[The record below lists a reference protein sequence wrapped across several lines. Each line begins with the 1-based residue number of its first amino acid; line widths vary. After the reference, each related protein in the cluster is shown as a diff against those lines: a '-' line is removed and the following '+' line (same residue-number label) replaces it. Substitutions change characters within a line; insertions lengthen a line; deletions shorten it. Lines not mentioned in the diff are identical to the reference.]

1 MQSLACEGNPW
12 ESLLIPKDCMW
23 SLLWVSARALLPQES
38 GNTQAT
44 IFFGT
49 EPFFLPKAQNISR
62 EMGKSIST
70 DPAVHDTLARIKKLS
85 VVRHFLHI
93 IVGWTSLQ
101 IAFFF
106 KFMFPYFL
114 YFFYI
119 KLLDF
124 LNIYSYIFHW
134 QDDINLE
141 APQKYLLLS
150 IWLWMCYL
158 FSGITNSAIYT

>member
-1 MQSLACEGNPW
+1 MIREFYTVV
-12 ESLLIPKDCMW
+12 LIKSYYAIIGLRGQP
-23 SLLWVSARALLPQES
+23 LGVSAHSQRLHVITSVSLCQALLPQES

-93 IVGWTSLQ
+93 IVG
-101 IAFFF
+101 
-106 KFMFPYFL
+106 
-114 YFFYI
+114 
-119 KLLDF
+119 
-124 LNIYSYIFHW
+124 
-134 QDDINLE
+134 
-141 APQKYLLLS
+141 
-150 IWLWMCYL
+150 
-158 FSGITNSAIYT
+158 